1 MRQTLI
7 SLPAIATALEGPGAT
22 MTTLPSSP
30 EESNPRSPLL
40 NLLIMVTLATV
51 VVAMWYLGNYYLR
64 GSSDDVTWYPP
75 SAPCDLHQGACV
87 ASLGMASRLSL
98 DFDGELRE
106 LEILPIEV
114 HLDNVEARAVTVELV
129 GRNMHMGVHRF
140 ILDAQG
146 NGVFR
151 GDAQIGIC
159 TEAVMPWRAQVV
171 IETPDGRKG
180 SWFDFDIKR
189 SAV

>member
-7 SLPAIATALEGPGAT
+7 SLPAIAIALEGPGAA
-22 MTTLPSSP
+22 MTTLPSSSD
-30 EESNPRSPLL
+30 ESSPRSPLL

-75 SAPCDLHQGACV
+75 SSPCDLHQGACV

-98 DFDGELRE
+98 NFDGELRE

-114 HLDNVEARAVTVELV
+114 RLEGVEAEAVTVELV
-129 GRNMHMGVHRF
+129 GRNMHMGVNRF
-140 ILDAQG
+140 ILEAQG

-151 GDAQIGIC
+151 GDGQIGIC

-171 IETPDGRKG
+171 VETPDGRKG

-189 SAV
+189 GAV